1 MKLAPDELEL
11 LKKRESLPTFKFN
24 LTETDAVITQQ
35 ILSDI
40 GKLGEY
46 KHTLNKDTAVKF
58 SKDVKTFNATLKI
71 NHNTVSIH
79 PQFDSGVECSY
90 LSYSFRSSK
99 APLPLSERIYDFM
112 QKLSKY
118 KLLNK
123 IVKYYNR
130 RISDQRNLERKADI
144 EYTTN
149 TIKTL
154 TNGDNNICKERIGE
168 YGMRRGTYIDLTD
181 LKSSDMMI
189 VYDYDTDEPVELSV
203 EDLISTFGDISI
215 PTAVKNQD
223 KLYIGT
229 MIAPDFY
236 PNFIIKETDK

>member
-1 MKLAPDELEL
+1 M
-11 LKKRESLPTFKFN
+11 SNFK
-24 LTETDAVITQQ
+24 
-35 ILSDI
+35 
-40 GKLGEY
+40 Y
-46 KHTLNKDTAVKF
+46 TLDKDTAVKF

-71 NHNTVSIH
+71 NHNTISIH
-79 PQFDSGVECSY
+79 PQFDVGVGYSY
-90 LSYSFRSSK
+90 LFDSFRSNK
-99 APLPLSERIYDFM
+99 IQLPLSERIYDFM

-130 RISDQRNLERKADI
+130 RISDKRNVEHKSDI

-149 TIKTL
+149 TINTL

-215 PTAVKNQD
+215 PKSD
-223 KLYIGT
+223 
-229 MIAPDFY
+229 PS
-236 PNFIIKETDK
+236 

>member
-11 LKKRESLPTFKFN
+11 LKKRESLPAFKFN
-24 LTETDAVITQQ
+24 L
-35 ILSDI
+35 
-40 GKLGEY
+40 
-46 KHTLNKDTAVKF
+46 NKDAAVKF

-71 NHNTVSIH
+71 NHNTISIH

-99 APLPLSERIYDFM
+99 TPLPLSERIYDFM

-123 IVKYYNR
+123 LVKYYNR
-130 RISDQRNLERKADI
+130 RISDQRNLEHKADI

-149 TIKTL
+149 TIKAL

-236 PNFIIKETDK
+236 PNFIIKENDK

>member
-11 LKKRESLPTFKFN
+11 LKKRESLHQYHLNIVEDDVIITHPVK
-24 LTETDAVITQQ
+24 TDN
-35 ILSDI
+35 
-40 GKLGEY
+40 GKLSNFKY
-46 KHTLNKDTAVKF
+46 TFDKDTAVKF

-79 PQFDSGVECSY
+79 PQFDSGAECSY

-130 RISDQRNLERKADI
+130 RISDQRNLEHKADI

-154 TNGDNNICKERIGE
+154 TNGDNNICKERIGD

-229 MIAPDFY
+229 MIAPDFM
-236 PNFIIKETDK
+236 IKENDK

>member
-11 LKKRESLPTFKFN
+11 LKKRESLPAFKFN

-130 RISDQRNLERKADI
+130 RISDKRNLEYKADI

-154 TNGDNNICKERIGE
+154 TNGDNNICKERISE

-236 PNFIIKETDK
+236 PNFIIKENDK

>member
-11 LKKRESLPTFKFN
+11 LKKRESLHTYYLNIVEDGVIIKHPVK
-24 LTETDAVITQQ
+24 TDN
-35 ILSDI
+35 
-40 GKLGEY
+40 GKLSNFKY
-46 KHTLNKDTAVKF
+46 TLDKDTAVKF
-58 SKDVKTFNATLKI
+58 SKDVKTFNTTLKI
-71 NHNTVSIH
+71 NHNTISIH
-79 PQFDSGVECSY
+79 PQFDVGVGCSY
-90 LSYSFRSSK
+90 LFDSFRSNK
-99 APLPLSERIYDFM
+99 IQLPLSERIYDFM

-130 RISDQRNLERKADI
+130 RISDKRNVEHKSDI

-149 TIKTL
+149 TINTL

-189 VYDYDTDEPVELSV
+189 VYDYDTDEPVEVSV
-203 EDLISTFGDISI
+203 DDLISTFGDISI
-215 PTAVKNQD
+215 PKVSKQPPKQYLGYMLT
-223 KLYIGT
+223 
-229 MIAPDFY
+229 PDFN
-236 PNFIIKETDK
+236 PNSIIKENDK

>member
-11 LKKRESLPTFKFN
+11 LKKRESLPRFN
-24 LTETDAVITQQ
+24 VKVTETDAVITHQ
-35 ILSDI
+35 ILSDT

-46 KHTLNKDTAVKF
+46 KHTLNKDAAVKF
-58 SKDVKTFNATLKI
+58 SKDVKTFNTTLKI
-71 NHNTVSIH
+71 NHNTISIH
-79 PQFDSGVECSY
+79 PQFDVGVGCSY
-90 LSYSFRSSK
+90 LFDSFRSNK
-99 APLPLSERIYDFM
+99 IQLPLSERIYDFM

-130 RISDQRNLERKADI
+130 RISDKRNVERKADI

-149 TIKTL
+149 TIKVL
-154 TNGDNNICKERIGE
+154 TNGDNNICKELINE
-168 YGMRRGTYIDLTD
+168 YGMQRGTYIDLTD

-189 VYDYDTDEPVELSV
+189 VYDYDTDEPVEVSV

-215 PTAVKNQD
+215 S
-223 KLYIGT
+223 
-229 MIAPDFY
+229 DFLS
-236 PNFIIKETDK
+236 